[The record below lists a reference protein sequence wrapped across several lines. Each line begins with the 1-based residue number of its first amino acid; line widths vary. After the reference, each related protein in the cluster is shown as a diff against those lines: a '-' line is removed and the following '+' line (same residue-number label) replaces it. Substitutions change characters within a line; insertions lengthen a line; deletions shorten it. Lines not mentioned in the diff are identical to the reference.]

1 MQTMIVNA
9 SRYDWSTWSMGL
21 MRSFLQ
27 GGGGALVGFVG
38 PMATDSRDF
47 NLGSGLGHT
56 AISMLIGFGI
66 AGALQMGMFLKTHGA
81 PDPIVAQALAE
92 AAQASSKA
100 TEAIHVA
107 QDAAASN
114 VPEAK

>member
-1 MQTMIVNA
+1 MQTMIQNA
-9 SRYDWSTWSMGL
+9 SRYDWSSWVVGIL
-21 MRSFLQ
+21 RSFVQ
-27 GGGGALVGFVG
+27 GGGGALAGFLG
-38 PMATDSRDF
+38 PMATDSKDF

-56 AISMLIGFGI
+56 LLSMLIGFFI
-66 AGALQMGMFLKTHGA
+66 AGCVQMGMFLKTHGA
-81 PDPIVAQALAE
+81 PDPIMAQALAD